1 MFKKSCKYLVVF
13 DGSVEIYRTRKEM
26 WDAVTRHL
34 AEVGD
39 EIGVKNADYMA
50 PEDLR
55 AEILKV
61 RGIEKIPR
69 IFNRKLEEITTRL
82 L

>member
-1 MFKKSCKYLVVF
+1 MFKKSYKYLIVF
-13 DGSVEIYRTRKEM
+13 DGSVERYRTRKEM

-34 AEVGD
+34 AEVGA
-39 EIGVKNADYMA
+39 EIGVKNADYIA
-50 PEDLR
+50 PEVLR

-69 IFNRKLEEITTRL
+69 IFNKRLEEITTRL

>member
-1 MFKKSCKYLVVF
+1 MFKKSYRYLVVF
-13 DGSVEIYRTRKEM
+13 DGSVERYRTRKEM
-26 WDAVTRHL
+26 WHAVNAHL
-34 AEVGD
+34 AEVGA
-39 EIGVKNADYMA
+39 EIGVKNADYA
-50 PEDLR
+50 SPENLR

-69 IFNRKLEEITTRL
+69 IFNRRLEEITTRL